1 MQPIWPFPGGVDWS
15 QFRRDDAGVDLQY
28 PGTKPVAILAIV
40 DGHLTT
46 AGPDPN
52 GFGMSYPLLE
62 LDHPEDTFNGI
73 YYGHTFPDYSKV
85 GTHVKQGDVIGQTGG
100 ASSGGNASGLSNWL
114 EIGFW
119 VPTGGNGVFMHDYL
133 LTAKGSPANAPLPIG
148 GVGTSGKAQRKD
160 AQEIGRTSRAVA
172 KQAIRL
178 LWVRV
183 RARPIFTNGWRP

>member
-1 MQPIWPFPGGVDWS
+1 MQPIWPFPGGVDWA
-15 QFRRDDAGVDLQY
+15 QFRRDDEGVDLQY
-28 PGTKPVAILAIV
+28 PGTTPVAILAIV
-40 DGHLTT
+40 SGHLTT

-62 LDHPEDTFNGI
+62 LDENEQGFSAI

-85 GTHVKQGDVIGQTGG
+85 GTHVKQGEVIGATGG
-100 ASSGGNASGLSNWL
+100 ASSGGNAAGLSNWL

-119 VPTGGNGVFMHDYL
+119 VPTLGNGVFMHDYL
-133 LTAKGSPANAPLPIG
+133 LTAKGSPKNAPLPTG
-148 GVGTSGKAQRKD
+148 GVGTSGKQQTKD
-160 AQEIGRTSRAVA
+160 AQEIGRIDRAIA

-183 RARPIFTNGWRP
+183 RARPMFRNGWRP